1 MPFVILTQIKQKSG
15 LLTLVRWK
23 ISLIKRIAEAKVKG
37 AMLSF

>member
-1 MPFVILTQIKQKSG
+1 MLFVILTQIETKSD
-15 LLTLVRWK
+15 LLTLVQWK